1 MGYYYLKIYNARD
14 NHEAEAKGTKGKE
27 RTGSPVFEWTSG
39 NELSPG
45 TAAGS
50 AEVAL
55 QEHSLFRN
63 MDITQAILNTGW
75 ADADD
80 ATDGPWSMR
89 YGKAVYAYATGFHAT
104 SPATAK
110 SSAVYKDLS

>member
-39 NELSPG
+39 NVINPAS
-45 TAAGS
+45 AAVG
-50 AEVAL
+50 AEAAL
-55 QEHSLFRN
+55 DEHSLFRN
-63 MDITQAILNTGW
+63 MDITQAILGTGW
-75 ADADD
+75 TDPDD

-104 SPATAK
+104 SPALAK
-110 SSAVYKDLS
+110 SSAVYKNLS

>member
-39 NELSPG
+39 NVINPG
-45 TAAGS
+45 AAAGD
-50 AEVAL
+50 AETAL
-55 QEHSLFRN
+55 QAHSLFRN
-63 MDITQAILNTGW
+63 MDITQSIMSTGW
-75 ADADD
+75 TDFDD

-89 YGKAVYAYATGFHAT
+89 YGKHVYAWKCGFDA
-104 SPATAK
+104 SSAATAK
-110 SSAVYKDLS
+110 SSAVYKNLS

>member
-1 MGYYYLKIYNARD
+1 MAYYYLKIYNARD

-39 NELSPG
+39 NEISPG
-45 TAAGS
+45 S
-50 AEVAL
+50 ATGNAEAAL

-63 MDITQAILNTGW
+63 MDITQAILLAGW
-75 ADADD
+75 TDFDD

-89 YGKAVYAYATGFHAT
+89 YGKAVYAYATGYHVS
-104 SPATAK
+104 SPASAK
-110 SSAVYKDLS
+110 SSAVYKNLS